1 MEGQMVQLEETT
13 PKIGRRWEL
22 GKVDSSRDK
31 VRRLSLPG
39 DKLGKESVWLLLR
52 VKGKHSQLQVC
63 SLEGQG
69 CGGHLLELL
78 GIRK

>member
-13 PKIGRRWEL
+13 PKSAGELRRFL
-22 GKVDSSRDK
+22 SRIK
-31 VRRLSLPG
+31 LKSTLLPG

-63 SLEGQG
+63 SLEGQSAVG
-69 CGGHLLELL
+69 TFLSC
-78 GIRK
+78 